1 MEING
6 NLHFME
12 QKDVIKRLSDYIEYD
27 ALTNPSDFAKGAN
40 VDVSGFSKMLKG
52 KQTITV
58 NTLKKVANA
67 YGLNLKWLMD
77 GVGDIHAPG
86 GSTTDFVAN
95 SSDETRLRIPM
106 AVTAGLLTGFSD
118 SIKSSDCEQMPII
131 KAFPPYDCTMIVK
144 GDSMEPKFEGGD
156 EIAIR
161 KVCDVIEWGKTY
173 VLDTRDGAILKRLY
187 DDGDKFKCVSFNPEY
202 PDFEV
207 NKDDVFGVYKV
218 VGLLRI

>member
-1 MEING
+1 MG
-6 NLHFME
+6 

-27 ALTNPSDFAKGAN
+27 VITKPTKFAK
-40 VDVSGFSKMLKG
+40 DVGIDPSGFMKMLKG
-52 KQTITV
+52 EQTITV
-58 NTLKKVANA
+58 NTLKKVSAA
-67 YGLNLKWLMD
+67 TGLSLKWLMD
-77 GVGDIHAPG
+77 GVGDMYAPG
-86 GSTTDFVAN
+86 GKAADFEQ
-95 SSDETRLRIPM
+95 SQSDETRPRIPM
-106 AVTAGLLTGFSD
+106 AVAAGLLTGFSD
-118 SIKSSDCEQMPII
+118 SIKSSDCEQIPIV

-173 VLDTRDGAILKRLY
+173 VLDTRDGAVLKRLY
-187 DDGDKFKCVSFNPEY
+187 DNGDTFRCVSFNPEY

-207 NKDDVFGVYKV
+207 SKDDVFGIYKV

>member
-1 MEING
+1 
-6 NLHFME
+6 ME

-27 ALTNPSDFAKGAN
+27 VITKPTKFAK
-40 VDVSGFSKMLKG
+40 DVGIDPSGFMKMLKG
-52 KQTITV
+52 TQPITV
-58 NTLKKVANA
+58 NTLKKVSAA
-67 YGLNLKWLMD
+67 TGLNLKWLMD
-77 GVGDIHAPG
+77 GVGDMYAPG
-86 GSTTDFVAN
+86 GKAADFEQSQN
-95 SSDETRLRIPM
+95 DETRPRIPM
-106 AVTAGLLTGFSD
+106 AVAAGLLTGFSD
-118 SIKSSDCEQMPII
+118 SIKSSDCEQIPII

-173 VLDTRDGAILKRLY
+173 VLDTRDGAVLKRLY
-187 DDGDKFKCVSFNPEY
+187 DNGDTFRCVSFNPEY

-207 NKDDVFGVYKV
+207 SKDDVFGIYKV

>member
-1 MEING
+1 
-6 NLHFME
+6 ME

-27 ALTNPSDFAKGAN
+27 VITKPTKFAK
-40 VDVSGFSKMLKG
+40 DVGIGPSGFMKMLKG
-52 KQTITV
+52 EQTITV
-58 NTLKKVANA
+58 NTLKKVSAA
-67 YGLNLKWLMD
+67 TGLSLKWLMD
-77 GVGDIHAPG
+77 GVGDMYAPG
-86 GSTTDFVAN
+86 GKAADFEQ
-95 SSDETRLRIPM
+95 SQSDETRPRIPM
-106 AVTAGLLTGFSD
+106 AVAAGLLTGFSD
-118 SIKSSDCEQMPII
+118 SIKSSDCEQIPIV

-173 VLDTRDGAILKRLY
+173 VLDTRDGAVLKRLY
-187 DDGDKFKCVSFNPEY
+187 DNGDTFRCVSFNPEY

-207 NKDDVFGVYKV
+207 SKDDVFGIYKV

>member
-1 MEING
+1 
-6 NLHFME
+6 ME

-27 ALTNPSDFAKGAN
+27 VITKPTKFAK
-40 VDVSGFSKMLKG
+40 DVGIDPSGFMKMLKG
-52 KQTITV
+52 EQTITV
-58 NTLKKVANA
+58 NTLKKVSAA
-67 YGLNLKWLMD
+67 TGLSLKWLMD
-77 GVGDIHAPG
+77 GVGDMYAPG
-86 GSTTDFVAN
+86 GKAADFGQ
-95 SSDETRLRIPM
+95 SQSDETRPRIPM
-106 AVTAGLLTGFSD
+106 AVAAGLLTGFSD
-118 SIKSSDCEQMPII
+118 SIKSSDCEQIPIV

-173 VLDTRDGAILKRLY
+173 VLDTRDGAVLKRLY
-187 DDGDKFKCVSFNPEY
+187 DNGDTFRCVSFNPEY

-207 NKDDVFGVYKV
+207 SKDDVFGIYKV

>member
-1 MEING
+1 
-6 NLHFME
+6 ME

-27 ALTNPSDFAKGAN
+27 VITKPTKFAK
-40 VDVSGFSKMLKG
+40 DVGIDPSGFMKMLKG
-52 KQTITV
+52 EQTITV
-58 NTLKKVANA
+58 NTLKKVSAA
-67 YGLNLKWLMD
+67 TGLSLKWLMD
-77 GVGDIHAPG
+77 GAGDMYAPG
-86 GSTTDFVAN
+86 GKAADFEQ
-95 SSDETRLRIPM
+95 SQSDETRPRIPM
-106 AVTAGLLTGFSD
+106 AVAAGLLTGFSD
-118 SIKSSDCEQMPII
+118 SIKSSDCEQIPIV

-173 VLDTRDGAILKRLY
+173 VLDTRDGAVLKRLY
-187 DDGDKFKCVSFNPEY
+187 DNGDTFRCVSFNPEY

-207 NKDDVFGVYKV
+207 SKDDVFGIYKV

>member
-95 SSDETRLRIPM
+95 SSDETRPRIPM

>member
-1 MEING
+1 
-6 NLHFME
+6 ME

-27 ALTNPSDFAKGAN
+27 VITKPTKFAK
-40 VDVSGFSKMLKG
+40 DVCIDPSGFMKMLKG
-52 KQTITV
+52 TQPITV
-58 NTLKKVANA
+58 NTLKKVSAA
-67 YGLNLKWLMD
+67 TGLNLKWLMD
-77 GVGDIHAPG
+77 GVGDMYAPG
-86 GSTTDFVAN
+86 GKAADFEQ
-95 SSDETRLRIPM
+95 SQSDETRPRIPM
-106 AVTAGLLTGFSD
+106 AVAAGLLTGFSD
-118 SIKSSDCEQMPII
+118 SIKSSDCEQIPIV

-173 VLDTRDGAILKRLY
+173 VLDTRDGAVLKRLY
-187 DDGDKFKCVSFNPEY
+187 DNGDTFRCVSFNPEY

-207 NKDDVFGVYKV
+207 SKDDVFGIYKV

>member
-1 MEING
+1 
-6 NLHFME
+6 ME

-95 SSDETRLRIPM
+95 SSDETRPRIPM

>member
-1 MEING
+1 
-6 NLHFME
+6 ME

-27 ALTNPSDFAKGAN
+27 VITKPTKFAK
-40 VDVSGFSKMLKG
+40 DVGIDPSGFMKMLKG
-52 KQTITV
+52 EQTITV
-58 NTLKKVANA
+58 NTLKKVSAA
-67 YGLNLKWLMD
+67 TGLSLKWLMD
-77 GVGDIHAPG
+77 GVGDMYAPSG
-86 GSTTDFVAN
+86 KAADFEQ
-95 SSDETRLRIPM
+95 SQSDETRPRIPM
-106 AVTAGLLTGFSD
+106 AVAAGLLTGFSD
-118 SIKSSDCEQMPII
+118 SIKSSDCEQIPIV

-173 VLDTRDGAILKRLY
+173 VLDTRDGAVLKRLY
-187 DDGDKFKCVSFNPEY
+187 DNGDTFRCVSFNPEY

-207 NKDDVFGVYKV
+207 SKDDVFGIYKV

>member
-1 MEING
+1 
-6 NLHFME
+6 ME

-27 ALTNPSDFAKGAN
+27 VITKPTKFAK
-40 VDVSGFSKMLKG
+40 DVGIDPSGFMKMLKG
-52 KQTITV
+52 EQTITV
-58 NTLKKVANA
+58 NTLKKVSAA
-67 YGLNLKWLMD
+67 TGLSLKWLMD
-77 GVGDIHAPG
+77 GVGDMYAPG
-86 GSTTDFVAN
+86 GKAADFEQ
-95 SSDETRLRIPM
+95 SQSDETRPRIPM
-106 AVTAGLLTGFSD
+106 AVAAGLLTGFSD
-118 SIKSSDCEQMPII
+118 SIKSSDCEQIPIV

-173 VLDTRDGAILKRLY
+173 VLDTRDGAVLKRLY
-187 DDGDKFKCVSFNPEY
+187 DNGDTFRCVSFNPEY

-207 NKDDVFGVYKV
+207 SKDDVFRIYKV

>member
-27 ALTNPSDFAKGAN
+27 ALTTPSDFAKGAN
-40 VDVSGFSKMLKG
+40 VDVSGFCKMLKG

-58 NTLKKVANA
+58 NTLKKIATA

-77 GVGDIHAPG
+77 GSGEVCAPG
-86 GSTTDFVAN
+86 GCPTDFVAN
-95 SSDETRLRIPM
+95 PNTETRPRIPM
-106 AVTAGLLTGFSD
+106 AVAAGLLVGFAD
-118 SIKSSDCEQMPII
+118 SIKSSDCEQIPII

-173 VLDTRDGAILKRLY
+173 VLDTRDGAVLKRLY
-187 DDGDKFKCVSFNPEY
+187 DSGDKFKCVSFNPEY

-207 NKDDVFGVYKV
+207 GKEDVFGVYKV
-218 VGLLRI
+218 VGLIRI

>member
-1 MEING
+1 
-6 NLHFME
+6 ME

-27 ALTNPSDFAKGAN
+27 VITKPTKFAK
-40 VDVSGFSKMLKG
+40 DVGIDPSGLMKMLKG
-52 KQTITV
+52 EQTITV
-58 NTLKKVANA
+58 NTLKKVSAA
-67 YGLNLKWLMD
+67 TGLSLKWLMD
-77 GVGDIHAPG
+77 GVGDMYAPG
-86 GSTTDFVAN
+86 GKAADFEQ
-95 SSDETRLRIPM
+95 SQSDETRPRIPM
-106 AVTAGLLTGFSD
+106 AVAAGLLTGFSD
-118 SIKSSDCEQMPII
+118 SIKSSDCEQIPIV

-173 VLDTRDGAILKRLY
+173 VLDTRDGAVLKRLY
-187 DDGDKFKCVSFNPEY
+187 DNGDTFRCVSFNPEY

-207 NKDDVFGVYKV
+207 SKDDVFGIYKV

>member
-1 MEING
+1 
-6 NLHFME
+6 ME

-52 KQTITV
+52 RQTITV
-58 NTLKKVANA
+58 NTLKKIANA

-77 GVGDIHAPG
+77 GVGDAHAPG
-86 GSTTDFVAN
+86 GSTAEFMAN
-95 SSDETRLRIPM
+95 SSGETRPRIPM
-106 AVTAGLLTGFSD
+106 AVAAGLLTGFSD
-118 SIKSSDCEQMPII
+118 SIKSSDCEQVPII

-173 VLDTRDGAILKRLY
+173 VLDTRDGAVLKRLY
-187 DDGDKFKCVSFNPEY
+187 DGGDKFKCVSFNPEY

>member
-1 MEING
+1 
-6 NLHFME
+6 ME

-27 ALTNPSDFAKGAN
+27 VITKPTKFAK
-40 VDVSGFSKMLKG
+40 DVGIDPSGFMKMLKG
-52 KQTITV
+52 EQTITV
-58 NTLKKVANA
+58 NTLKKVSAA
-67 YGLNLKWLMD
+67 TGLSLKWLMD
-77 GVGDIHAPG
+77 GVGDMYAPG
-86 GSTTDFVAN
+86 GKAADFEQ
-95 SSDETRLRIPM
+95 SQSDETRPRIPK
-106 AVTAGLLTGFSD
+106 AVAAGLLTGFSD
-118 SIKSSDCEQMPII
+118 SIKSSDCEQIPIV

-173 VLDTRDGAILKRLY
+173 VLDTRDGAVLKRLY
-187 DDGDKFKCVSFNPEY
+187 DNGDTFRCVSFNPEY

-207 NKDDVFGVYKV
+207 SKDDVFGIYKV

>member
-1 MEING
+1 
-6 NLHFME
+6 ME

-27 ALTNPSDFAKGAN
+27 VITKPTKFAK
-40 VDVSGFSKMLKG
+40 DVGIDPSGFMKMLKG
-52 KQTITV
+52 EQTITV
-58 NTLKKVANA
+58 NTLKKVSAA
-67 YGLNLKWLMD
+67 TGLSLKWLMD
-77 GVGDIHAPG
+77 GVGDMYAPG
-86 GSTTDFVAN
+86 GKAADFEQ
-95 SSDETRLRIPM
+95 SQSDVTRPRIPM
-106 AVTAGLLTGFSD
+106 AVAAGLLTGFSD
-118 SIKSSDCEQMPII
+118 SIKSSDCEQIPIV

-173 VLDTRDGAILKRLY
+173 VLDTRDGAVLKRLY
-187 DDGDKFKCVSFNPEY
+187 DNGDTFRCVSFNPEY

-207 NKDDVFGVYKV
+207 SKDDVFGIYKV

>member
-1 MEING
+1 
-6 NLHFME
+6 ME

-27 ALTNPSDFAKGAN
+27 VITKPTKFAK
-40 VDVSGFSKMLKG
+40 DVGIDPSGFMKMLKG
-52 KQTITV
+52 EQTITV
-58 NTLKKVANA
+58 NTLKKVSAA
-67 YGLNLKWLMD
+67 TGLSLKWLMD
-77 GVGDIHAPG
+77 GVGDMYAPG
-86 GSTTDFVAN
+86 GKAADFEQ
-95 SSDETRLRIPM
+95 SQSDETRPRIPM
-106 AVTAGLLTGFSD
+106 AVAAGLLTGFSD
-118 SIKSSDCEQMPII
+118 SIKSSDCEQIPIV

-173 VLDTRDGAILKRLY
+173 VLDTRDGAVLKRLY
-187 DDGDKFKCVSFNPEY
+187 DNGDIFRCVSFNPEY

-207 NKDDVFGVYKV
+207 SKDDVFGIYKV

>member
-1 MEING
+1 
-6 NLHFME
+6 ME

-58 NTLKKVANA
+58 NTLKKIANA
-67 YGLNLKWLMD
+67 YGINLKWLMD
-77 GVGDIHAPG
+77 GVGEVHAPG
-86 GSTTDFVAN
+86 GKAADFEPN
-95 SSDETRLRIPM
+95 QNDETRPRIPM
-106 AVTAGLLTGFSD
+106 AVAAGLLTGFSD
-118 SIKSSDCEQMPII
+118 SIKSSDCEQMPIV

-173 VLDTRDGAILKRLY
+173 VLDTRDGAVLKRLY
-187 DDGDKFKCVSFNPEY
+187 DNGDTFKCVSFNPEY

-207 NKDDVFGVYKV
+207 SKDDIFGIYKV